1 MSSGMVGTEYWKG
14 ARNTKAE
21 KEMRG
26 VEDTKDRARDM
37 FSAPLGTY

>member
-1 MSSGMVGTEYWKG
+1 MSLGMVGTEYWKG
-14 ARNTKAE
+14 ARTTKAE

-37 FSAPLGTY
+37 FSALFSTC